1 MPREPVGPKGE
12 PQAPKKAAPD
22 EAPAQWQQ
30 NFKGPPP
37 LQPVEPKGEPQTP
50 EEKAV
55 PEALR
60 QEQQN
65 FKGPPPSLLLCEAVG
80 PKGAPLAVPGAGHLP
95 PVPKASLLARGASSK
110 TDGGSWSSGGSNP
123 WHEED
128 GQRFTEDGMCT
139 ECYRP
144 ANAASGWTCQ
154 DCTAVLCC
162 RPFPFAS
169 GATVGKRQS
178 AD

>member
-22 EAPAQWQQ
+22 EAPTQGQQ

-65 FKGPPPSLLLCEAVG
+65 FKGPPPSLLLC
-80 PKGAPLAVPGAGHLP
+80 
-95 PVPKASLLARGASSK
+95 
-110 TDGGSWSSGGSNP
+110 
-123 WHEED
+123 
-128 GQRFTEDGMCT
+128 
-139 ECYRP
+139 
-144 ANAASGWTCQ
+144 
-154 DCTAVLCC
+154 
-162 RPFPFAS
+162 
-169 GATVGKRQS
+169 
-178 AD
+178 